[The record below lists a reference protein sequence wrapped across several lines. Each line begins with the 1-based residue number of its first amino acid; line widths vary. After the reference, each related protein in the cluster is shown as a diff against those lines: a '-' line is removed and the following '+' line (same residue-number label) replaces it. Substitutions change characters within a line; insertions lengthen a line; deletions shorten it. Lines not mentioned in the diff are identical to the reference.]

1 MREGSIGGVFGGFLG
16 GWDWDLGLGLRGME
30 VCWVGEVKGGWVV
43 LRVWVAFLRGFGGG
57 VLEREREALFWWVG
71 GRKGVFDWGVEGR
84 GWASVVRISSG
95 DVRGKLRRTGE
106 LLAKLYFLKRICGS
120 CLP

>member
-1 MREGSIGGVFGGFLG
+1 MG
-16 GWDWDLGLGLRGME
+16 
-30 VCWVGEVKGGWVV
+30 
-43 LRVWVAFLRGFGGG
+43 
-57 VLEREREALFWWVG
+57 ERERERSCFG

-106 LLAKLYFLKRICGS
+106 LLAKTVLFEKNMRILLTLKNRAVYLSVIFF
-120 CLP
+120 